1 MAVGT
6 FLLFAILI
14 SLAAIR
20 IEHLAK
26 MRKHQSELFS
36 RGKNKAKSTM
46 EEAGELGDA
55 VVSGSWKRDILEGRK
70 KQRPEGK
77 AKETHRSRNSES
89 QEKREEQRGEKV
101 EWPVS
106 GGPHESDVQI

>member
-1 MAVGT
+1 
-6 FLLFAILI
+6 
-14 SLAAIR
+14 
-20 IEHLAK
+20 
-26 MRKHQSELFS
+26 
-36 RGKNKAKSTM
+36 M

-55 VVSGSWKRDILEGRK
+55 VVSGSWKRDILEGWK

-106 GGPHESDVQI
+106 GGPHESDVQT